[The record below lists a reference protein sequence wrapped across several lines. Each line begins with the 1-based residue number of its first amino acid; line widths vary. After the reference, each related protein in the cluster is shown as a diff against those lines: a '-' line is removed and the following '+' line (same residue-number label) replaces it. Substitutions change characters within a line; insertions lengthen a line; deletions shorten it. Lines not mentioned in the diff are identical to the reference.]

1 MLSKPVVEVLNS
13 SKVGISGAT
22 VQICRQPSGDWW
34 KGVEV
39 QDCFCLCGENTEMGL
54 VEHLAPDLMAV
65 ARLLA
70 ERLSLLVAQHG
81 PYVDRSQN

>member
-13 SKVGISGAT
+13 SKGGIS
-22 VQICRQPSGDWW
+22 VVMVRICRQPSGDWW

-39 QDCFCLCGENTEMGL
+39 QDCFCLYGENTEMGW

-65 ARLLA
+65 ARLLG